1 MAMMMTG
8 RVLLV
13 CALCV
18 LWCGASGG
26 DGSVDEYSF
35 AGRRAWLRREC
46 VEEVGRRTGGGANV
60 SAVEECVHQGM
71 ESLRAVVDGRRR
83 WRRQQF
89 AVAAAAEN
97 TEERVKINTSNEGE
111 GLSGGNGV
119 ESEQAQLQVED
130 LRTASGDGGVQPEGA
145 PLEGSNANSVLQTK
159 ASPAKE
165 AKQVIPASSSSM
177 RLPSDQ
183 QEEEEVEEEE
193 VEEEE
198 VQEEDDNSGKA
209 GKAQELLGCGQQ
221 ETLQSSSPPGGN
233 PSASG
238 QGTAL
243 TAADNKK
250 NTQLEVAKEKV
261 YLDESAPTEGN
272 PSATKPSDDKPTIRQ
287 AYTIP
292 ISPPSVNFS
301 ATLRGTTDRPIPPA
315 QVEATTYE
323 TRNNAASH
331 DSNSRTHISK
341 GVGSDSTE
349 GVAKNAVN
357 TEVSTK
363 TDGTNN
369 AAPDSK
375 ESTKAP
381 DSANNKIITAT
392 PISSDSSAAVS
403 HATSPLLLLLVA
415 CAAAAAVVVAA

>member
-13 CALCV
+13 CALYV
-18 LWCGASGG
+18 LWCGAGG
-26 DGSVDEYSF
+26 ADGNAVKYSF
-35 AGRRAWLRREC
+35 AGRRAWLRKEC
-46 VEEVGRRTGGGANV
+46 AEEVGRRTGGRANA
-60 SAVEECVHQGM
+60 SAVEECVRRGM
-71 ESLRAVVDGRRR
+71 DGVRAVVDGRRR
-83 WRRQQF
+83 WMRQQS
-89 AVAAAAEN
+89 AVVAAAEN
-97 TEERVKINTSNEGE
+97 NEERVNVNTSNEGE

-119 ESEQAQLQVED
+119 ESEQVQLQVED

-145 PLEGSNANSVLQTK
+145 PLEGSNANSVPQTK

-193 VEEEE
+193 
-198 VQEEDDNSGKA
+198 EEDDNSSKA
-209 GKAQELLGCGQQ
+209 GKVQELLDGGQQ
-221 ETLQSSSPPGGN
+221 ETLQSSSPPEGN

-243 TAADNKK
+243 TAADNKQ
-250 NTQLEVAKEKV
+250 NTQPEVAKEKV
-261 YLDESAPTEGN
+261 YLDENAPTEGN
-272 PSATKPSDDKPTIRQ
+272 PSATKPSDDEPTIRQ

-292 ISPPSVNFS
+292 ISPPNVNFS

-315 QVEATTYE
+315 QVEATTDE

-331 DSNSRTHISK
+331 DSNSRSQISK

-363 TDGTNN
+363 MDGTNN

-381 DSANNKIITAT
+381 DRATNTIITGP
-392 PISSDSSAAVS
+392 PINSESSTAAS
-403 HATSPLLLLLVA
+403 HTTSPLLLLLVVA
-415 CAAAAAVVVAA
+415 CAAAAAVVAA